1 MICPYLM
8 KSETFIET
16 WQQAPNESETVTD
29 GVTFRTVT
37 HEYAECLKNDC
48 GAYCDGKSNYN
59 SKE

>member
-8 KSETFIET
+8 KSETFIEI
-16 WQQAPNESETVTD
+16 WHQAPNESETVTD

-48 GAYCDGKSNYN
+48 GA
-59 SKE
+59 